1 MAVQFVTYEDSTLQ
15 AGKFYEIRVNKDLA
29 SAVVEVPMQTMED
42 VVDMTLYETDGDY
55 NTPIRA
61 LKKINTSFGEGH
73 VPVDITPMYLPNNK
87 IQIMFNPP
95 FTGVIIKN

>member
-1 MAVQFVTYEDSTLQ
+1 MSIQFVTFDDDYIES
-15 AGKFYEIRVNKDLA
+15 GKFYEVRVNKDL
-29 SAVVEVPMQTMED
+29 SNAVIEIPMQPMED
-42 VVDMTLYETDGDY
+42 VVDITLYETDGDY

-61 LKKINTSFGEGH
+61 LKKINTSFGEGN